1 MSIAELSKTSRAR
14 PNHRVAI
21 EDTRIERYPL
31 HIFVPVWIGMIT
43 ACLVF
48 WVFVLKLIANAF

>member
-1 MSIAELSKTSRAR
+1 MSVAELNKTSHAR
-14 PNHRVAI
+14 LNHRPVI
-21 EDTRIERYPL
+21 GDTGVERYPL